1 MNRLMLQ
8 DRNFRL
14 NYLEELVS
22 QENTIG
28 KGLAEF
34 SLMMV

>member
-22 QENTIG
+22 QKNTIG